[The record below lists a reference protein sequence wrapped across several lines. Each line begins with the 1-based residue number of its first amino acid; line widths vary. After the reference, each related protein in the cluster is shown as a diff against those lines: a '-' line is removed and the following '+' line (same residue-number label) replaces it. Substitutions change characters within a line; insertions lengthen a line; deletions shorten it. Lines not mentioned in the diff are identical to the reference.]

1 MRTIDL
7 SHPYYEGMPQYR
19 EEWYSSS
26 NVRKFYDPHSGK
38 QIYKLD
44 LMVCSGTH
52 IKAPMFFRPELKSV
66 EHIPLD
72 KLIFYTSIVHISNK
86 RARDLITYED
96 LQNFYIKPGD
106 GVIVH
111 TGWSEFWEKGQ
122 YYMDFPVITSDAAEY
137 LTYDRNV
144 TFLGADVPFSSDVQR
159 IVLGGEKFLIENL
172 TNLDLI
178 NLNRFLL
185 IALPLN
191 IYGSSAAPAR
201 VVAVENEN
209 LIT

>member
-1 MRTIDL
+1 
-7 SHPYYEGMPQYR
+7 
-19 EEWYSSS
+19 
-26 NVRKFYDPHSGK
+26 
-38 QIYKLD
+38 
-44 LMVCSGTH
+44 
-52 IKAPMFFRPELKSV
+52 
-66 EHIPLD
+66 
-72 KLIFYTSIVHISNK
+72 
-86 RARDLITYED
+86 
-96 LQNFYIKPGD
+96 
-106 GVIVH
+106 
-111 TGWSEFWEKGQ
+111 
-122 YYMDFPVITSDAAEY
+122 MDFPVITSDAAEY

-172 TNLDLI
+172 TNLDMI